1 MSAAIY
7 RDGER
12 LTDSRGNLVGWIAPD
27 EGKFHP
33 CGATLTADQL
43 RAIQAMLNSTG
54 SAA

>member
-33 CGATLTADQL
+33 CGATLTAEQL
-43 RAIQAMLNSTG
+43 REILAMLNATG
-54 SAA
+54 ATA